1 MELDARRERKTLTM
15 STRDGA
21 TGSAGPTD
29 GGDGDAVR
37 FEHALESYDA
47 LARLP
52 RGVAPPPS
60 LRRRV
65 ADGREKPSGP
75 CARWTASSA
84 DARDPRD
91 RLPTR
96 RRRRA

>member
-60 LRRRV
+60 LTDAASPTVGKNQPAR
-65 ADGREKPSGP
+65 GRANP
-75 CARWTASSA
+75 A

>member
-65 ADGREKPSGP
+65 ADGRENQP
-75 CARWTASSA
+75 ARGRANPA

-96 RRRRA
+96 RRRRT